1 LLKSTPDSCLARI
14 SGVSQLTP
22 PAFFALSFLGWR
34 GQS

>member
-1 LLKSTPDSCLARI
+1 LLKSTPDSCLAQI

-22 PAFFALSFLGWR
+22 PAFFVFSFLGRR